1 LDPSEIDGAP
11 IDDIVLKAGQF
22 SLHDVFLLHG
32 SEANHSPRPRRGM
45 TMRFMPTTSLFDRA
59 VAREQMER
67 MGTYDHSRRPLY
79 LMRGIDRH
87 GGNDFASG

>member
-1 LDPSEIDGAP
+1 
-11 IDDIVLKAGQF
+11 
-22 SLHDVFLLHG
+22 
-32 SEANHSPRPRRGM
+32 
-45 TMRFMPTTSLFDRA
+45 MPTTSLFDRA